1 MPWSLLSSSYWK
13 TTFIIII
20 HCLTRSDVKRIHK
33 YVSRN
38 GFLVTTNLF
47 SHHFPTCSSH
57 YNDTV
62 LRNVSLSIFSFTL
75 YLRLHSCRY
84 SIFIKRFRH
93 IKRLSSTSFAWLK
106 QAERQPCLVITKS
119 LLFVGLIG
127 LSTLNME
134 VSPSLSLL
142 CTYTRSLTSH
152 QSEVDSEKEN
162 GRWH

>member
-1 MPWSLLSSSYWK
+1 M
-13 TTFIIII
+13 
-20 HCLTRSDVKRIHK
+20 HCLTRSDVKRMHK
-33 YVSRN
+33 YESRKKE
-38 GFLVTTNLF
+38 FLGDHKFIQPSLPCMLF
-47 SHHFPTCSSH
+47 SLKWHCSQKCF
-57 YNDTV
+57 
-62 LRNVSLSIFSFTL
+62 SLNIFVYALFEITL
-75 YLRLHSCRY
+75 MSLFNFY
-84 SIFIKRFRH
+84 KRFRH
-93 IKRLSSTSFAWLK
+93 VKRLSATSFAWLK

-142 CTYTRSLTSH
+142 CTYTRPLTSH